1 VSAAERFATFAGEV
15 VKTRQL
21 NRLVVL
27 LFGAAVL
34 SLSGG
39 CTILGVA
46 ASKLSGPT
54 HVPPVYVLP
63 KVPTLV
69 LVDRPVNFGA
79 VELDAQ
85 RISRDV
91 TTALEQ
97 AKIAPMVDPGQAVDV
112 RSRRTEDG
120 RRLRPTEIAAACGA
134 KQIIYVELGKLDS
147 TTAVGGDAMD
157 GKADAT
163 VWVVDVTTAH
173 VLWPPEETRGFAVKA
188 EVPFKP
194 TAEGTSVQ
202 EVHAALDG
210 MITERVSR
218 LFTGYTEE

>member
-1 VSAAERFATFAGEV
+1 
-15 VKTRQL
+15 VKRSQL
-21 NRLVVL
+21 FCFVVL
-27 LFGAAVL
+27 LLGTALV

-54 HVPPVYVLP
+54 KVPPMYVLQ
-63 KVPTLV
+63 KEPTLV
-69 LVDRPVNFGA
+69 LVDRAVNYGE

-97 AKIAPMVDPGQAVDV
+97 AHIAPMVDPGKAVDA
-112 RSRRTEDG
+112 RTRRTADG

-134 KQIIYVELGKLDS
+134 KQIIYVELGRLES

-173 VLWPPEETRGFAVKA
+173 VLWPPEETRGHSVKA

-194 TAEGTSVQ
+194 TAEGTSVH

-210 MITERVSR
+210 IITEHVSR
-218 LFTGYTEE
+218 LFTGYSEE